1 MFTSTQD
8 RVGAL
13 ALVDGYLL
21 TDATHSLPLD
31 LSNGGGSAM
40 ERCMDQVQALVARAL
55 AAAPV
60 DSKAELAGN
69 VYVAGGGL
77 TSLVEAAAAREGN
90 GCDGGGGDGGSAA
103 TDVVAKDRAR
113 ERVAS
118 VLAARVREAVPSAGM
133 LDDVKVIL
141 PAEYKYA
148 AWIGASV
155 LASLSLCQVS
165 WHIPGG
171 GDTTTSSGSLGCGGF
186 GGGGAGGSAG
196 GRRGTGGGGR
206 VIAGRKLSVKRHQG
220 LLRRHLFG
228 REDGPNTYWGILS
241 GDWDAKVF
249 CSMPHDMQGR
259 QARPEQLMRTA
270 TRQRSRYIE
279 GKSKIFAA

>member
-1 MFTSTQD
+1 M
-8 RVGAL
+8 AL
-13 ALVDGYLL
+13 HHGYLL

-31 LSNGGGSAM
+31 LSGGDGSSGGYGSNGDGSAM
-40 ERCMDQVQALVARAL
+40 ERCMGQVQALVARAL

-165 WHIPGG
+165 WHIPDG
-171 GDTTTSSGSLGCGGF
+171 GDTTTTSGGGLGCGGF
-186 GGGGAGGSAG
+186 GGGGAGGAAG
-196 GRRGTGGGGR
+196 GRRGTGGGGGR

-249 CSMPHDMQGR
+249 CSMPHDMRGR
-259 QARPEQLMRTA
+259 QARPGQL
-270 TRQRSRYIE
+270 I
-279 GKSKIFAA
+279 

>member
-1 MFTSTQD
+1 M
-8 RVGAL
+8 AL
-13 ALVDGYLL
+13 HHGYLL

-31 LSNGGGSAM
+31 LAGGGSAM
-40 ERCMDQVQALVARAL
+40 ERCMGQVQALVARAL

-77 TSLVEAAAAREGN
+77 TSLVEAAAASN
-90 GCDGGGGDGGSAA
+90 GGSGSGGSGGGGGGGSAA

-171 GDTTTSSGSLGCGGF
+171 DTNSSGGLGGGF
-186 GGGGAGGSAG
+186 GGAAG
-196 GRRGTGGGGR
+196 GRRGTGGGGGR

-241 GDWDAKVF
+241 GDWDAKVT
-249 CSMPHDMQGR
+249 D
-259 QARPEQLMRTA
+259 
-270 TRQRSRYIE
+270 
-279 GKSKIFAA
+279 

>member
-1 MFTSTQD
+1 M
-8 RVGAL
+8 
-13 ALVDGYLL
+13 
-21 TDATHSLPLD
+21 
-31 LSNGGGSAM
+31 
-40 ERCMDQVQALVARAL
+40 QALVARAL

-60 DSKAELAGN
+60 DSKTELAGN

-77 TSLVEAAAAREGN
+77 TSLVEAAASN
-90 GCDGGGGDGGSAA
+90 DDSGGGGAA
-103 TDVVAKDRAR
+103 TTDVVAKDRAR

-118 VLAARVREAVPSAGM
+118 VLEARVREAVPSAGL

-171 GDTTTSSGSLGCGGF
+171 DPNSGGL
-186 GGGGAGGSAG
+186 GGGLGGSFGSGGGSGG
-196 GRRGTGGGGR
+196 GRRGTGSR

-241 GDWDAKVF
+241 GDWDAKVI
-249 CSMPHDMQGR
+249 SR
-259 QARPEQLMRTA
+259 WRKTRTSHKA
-270 TRQRSRYIE
+270 
-279 GKSKIFAA
+279 KKVFIF